1 MDDIT
6 LTPSDEA
13 VKFFR
18 DYENRLVS
26 VKGTGYKGI
35 VVGLNER
42 TDTAWLPNEF
52 PIIVRITES
61 KSTRFQDV
69 IGQEFEYPL
78 EFLKLEN

>member
-1 MDDIT
+1 MDDLFPRPT
-6 LTPSDEA
+6 DEA
-13 VKFFR
+13 LKFFR
-18 DYENRLVS
+18 DYQNRLVS

-35 VVGLNER
+35 VVGLNEK
-42 TDTAWLPNEF
+42 TDTAWSPYEF

-61 KSTRFQDV
+61 KSTRFHDV